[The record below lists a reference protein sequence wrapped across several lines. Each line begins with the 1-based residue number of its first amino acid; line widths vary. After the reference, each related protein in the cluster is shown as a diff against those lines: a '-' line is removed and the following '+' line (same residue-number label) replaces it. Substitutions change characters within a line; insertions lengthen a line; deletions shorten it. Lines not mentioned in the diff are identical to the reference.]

1 MSKNALKK
9 GSLAHVNV
17 EEDDPVSSSDE
28 LVSEEEFNGME
39 ESEPEAISDVD
50 EKSAKTQI
58 SEIPFDTLLAAQKKL
73 MAEQN
78 KTEKKESAV
87 IRKKSQKRDEHEA
100 HERAERKKH
109 APMEVSSKKPVTR
122 FREVVNVPKKFT
134 RDPRFD
140 SLSGS
145 LNKEKVKN
153 NYSFVFDYRK
163 KEIELLREELKK
175 CKDPERA
182 ETIKTTLKSLLSKME
197 RHIEEERTG
206 RVLREQRA
214 NEREQVKE
222 GKKPFYMKKSDQ
234 KKLVQLDKYKSMEG
248 TKKLDR
254 YLENK
259 MRRRAQKEKKRLP
272 RARSAPSSS
281 S

>member
-1 MSKNALKK
+1 MSKNALKT

-17 EEDDPVSSSDE
+17 EEDDPASSSEE
-28 LVSEEEFNGME
+28 LMSEEEFDGME
-39 ESEPEAISDVD
+39 QSEPEATSDL
-50 EKSAKTQI
+50 EEESAQTQI
-58 SEIPFDTLLAAQKKL
+58 SEIPFDTLLNAQEQLKAEQKK
-73 MAEQN
+73 A
-78 KTEKKESAV
+78 EKKASSANK
-87 IRKKSQKRDEHEA
+87 KKSEKKDDHK
-100 HERAERKKH
+100 HAERKKH

-122 FREVVNVPKKFT
+122 FREVVSVPKKFT

-140 SLSGS
+140 SLSGN

-182 ETIKTTLKSLLSKME
+182 ETIKATLKSLLSKME
-197 RHIEEERTG
+197 RHIEEERKG

-214 NEREQVKE
+214 AEKEQVKE

-234 KKLVQLDKYKSMEG
+234 KKLIQLDKYKSMEG

-272 RARSAPSSS
+272 RARSAPSS
-281 S
+281 